1 MDDTLKALKEDML
14 AFIDP
19 GVAEND
25 IEHTVSVEHHNFL
38 RWFDA
43 LDRLSAQQREP
54 VVRVKELEWEDAD
67 EGMCTKWRACALGG
81 HYELVALD
89 GDGGGLAVNFYWG
102 RPLSFWFIQGE
113 PDEWGP
119 TGPKMFPTLDAA
131 KSAAKADYEARIK
144 SALVEVP
151 ADAGMREALERLLE
165 FSTDELRNTNI
176 LMSDPPQ
183 SSAAWNI
190 RNAITREIAALTA
203 PGATTKSDGGWPLS
217 RTAGGFPVAAAP
229 SQAEETGVIQSTR
242 QGAGVERGMDQ
253 CVTGGE
259 SAASNSGP
267 SDHSSPRNP
276 QPRRR
281 AEG

>member
-19 GVAEND
+19 GVAEDD

-119 TGPKMFPTLDAA
+119 TGPKMFPTLDE
-131 KSAAKADYEARIK
+131 AKAAAQRDYEVRIL
-144 SALVEVP
+144 SAL
-151 ADAGMREALERLLE
+151 DM
-165 FSTDELRNTNI
+165 
-176 LMSDPPQ
+176 
-183 SSAAWNI
+183 
-190 RNAITREIAALTA
+190 
-203 PGATTKSDGGWPLS
+203 
-217 RTAGGFPVAAAP
+217 
-229 SQAEETGVIQSTR
+229 
-242 QGAGVERGMDQ
+242 
-253 CVTGGE
+253 
-259 SAASNSGP
+259 
-267 SDHSSPRNP
+267 
-276 QPRRR
+276 
-281 AEG
+281 